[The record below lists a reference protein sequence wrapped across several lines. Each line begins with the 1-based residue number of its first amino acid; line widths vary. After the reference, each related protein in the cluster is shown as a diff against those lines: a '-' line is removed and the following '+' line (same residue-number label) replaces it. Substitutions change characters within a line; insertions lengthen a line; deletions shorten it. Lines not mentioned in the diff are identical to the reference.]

1 MMEQNDSTTTEKC
14 AMNWNVET
22 PGTLSNSRATGEGS
36 ALSRCWF
43 GGSNPLH
50 DGTVPNPTGR
60 TTPDVAGVD
69 PDGRLTLEV
78 TKLNSRQQ
86 LKIATWNVRTFH
98 VAINRFNSSGEM
110 EVLESELRRY
120 NINVMGLAETKWKGK
135 EGHYYTTEGN
145 MVIHAENN
153 VRKCGVGFIVDNT
166 SSKAVIGYESVS
178 NRVMASSVF
187 TDECDN
193 NTMLC
198 PNVSV

>member
-1 MMEQNDSTTTEKC
+1 
-14 AMNWNVET
+14 MNVT
-22 PGTLSNSRATGEGS
+22 IIQCYA
-36 ALSRCWF
+36 
-43 GGSNPLH
+43 
-50 DGTVPNPTGR
+50 PTSQYDEDDIEAFYEDTSKLMNKYR
-60 TTPDVAGVD
+60 QDRLIIYCHHDVAGVD

-120 NINVMGLAETKWKGK
+120 NINVTGLAETKWKGK

-153 VRKCGVGFIVDNT
+153 VRECGVGFIVDNT

-178 NRVMASSVF
+178 NGVMASSVF